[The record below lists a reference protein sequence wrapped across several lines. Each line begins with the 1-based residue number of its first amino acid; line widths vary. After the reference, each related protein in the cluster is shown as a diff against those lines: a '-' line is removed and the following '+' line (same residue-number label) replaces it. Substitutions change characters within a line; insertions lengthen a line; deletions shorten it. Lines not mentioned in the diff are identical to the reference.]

1 MEKKRKGVL
10 GFTVSVLNEA
20 GGALVDMFDLGERA
34 VSKVG
39 RKLKKAPK
47 LGKKARK
54 IVAEGIEGIKP
65 ESRPIKKG
73 DAIEIKIKEK
83 EDKIEGLYREIGK
96 EGVSYAEAGAPLDSD
111 TVKSLISDVK
121 EYEKEI
127 ARLKDR
133 VEELDA
139 QPDEDEPEDL
149 KPGQY
154 TADAEAPEGGAKTGK
169 GDLPL
174 QAAMAAAIET
184 GLRSDVFQF
193 ASEKAKFEK
202 VAEDLLDSDMEIKIL
217 AVAELGRMKN
227 KAAVPVLGEA
237 VKFEEPH
244 LTLEI
249 VNALIDI
256 GDPSAV
262 RLFKDRVKDSHYR
275 VRVACLRGLYK
286 LAVDSD
292 EEANRILLNALQDDH
307 SDVRKSGATF
317 LGWKGND
324 EAVPALVQGLKDED
338 ERVTKAALSA
348 LSAIRDKSAVL
359 PIIKVLGNED
369 IELKKKALDAIKMI
383 TGEEIVFDLQAT
395 GDDLNNAID
404 EMVDWWQKTRLGEA
418 EIDLDEPFVPDADQ
432 PGFQAEEAWAPESE
446 DLEDLVAD
454 ETEAPE
460 SGEVEEPVAV
470 DMEETA
476 TEPADETPKETEA
489 GEPEAKIF
497 TQEELNKKL
506 KWELIAIC
514 KDLDIDCD
522 NKMTKAEIAY
532 LIVEHYA

>member
-54 IVAEGIEGIKP
+54 IVDEGIESIRP
-65 ESRPIKKG
+65 ERKAVKKG
-73 DAIEIKIKEK
+73 ETNAIENKIKEK

-184 GLRSDVFQF
+184 GLKSGVFEF
-193 ASEKAKFEK
+193 ASERAKFEK
-202 VAEDLLDSDMEIKIL
+202 VAADLLETEMEIKIL
-217 AVAELGRMKN
+217 AVAELGKMKN
-227 KAAVPVLGEA
+227 KAAVPVLAEA
-237 VKFEEPH
+237 IGFEDPN

-256 GDPSAV
+256 GDSSAV
-262 RLFKDRVKDSHYR
+262 KLFKDQARDPHYR

-286 LAVDSD
+286 LAAENDD
-292 EEANRILLNALQDDH
+292 ESTQVLTNALQDEH
-307 SDVRKSGATF
+307 PDVRKSGATF
-317 LGWKGND
+317 LGWKGNE

-383 TGEEIVFDLQAT
+383 TGEEIVFDLQAGGEALDKAT
-395 GDDLNNAID
+395 D
-404 EMVDWWQKTRLGEA
+404 ELIDWWQKTRMGEA
-418 EIDLDEPFVPDADQ
+418 EIDQDLAFPDGDQ
-432 PGFQAEEAWAPESE
+432 P
-446 DLEDLVAD
+446 
-454 ETEAPE
+454 
-460 SGEVEEPVAV
+460 
-470 DMEETA
+470 
-476 TEPADETPKETEA
+476 EPADETPKEAEEA
-489 GEPEAKIF
+489 EPEAEILTK
-497 TQEELNKKL
+497 EELLKKL
-506 KWELIAIC
+506 KSELIAIC
-514 KDLDIDCD
+514 EDLGIDCD
-522 NKMTKAEIAY
+522 DKLTKAEITD
-532 LIVEHYA
+532 LIVERNT